1 MITIILIILLLIVI
15 GMTVLV
21 GWSISLHYKRFGI
34 VGDPN
39 FKKLFNAFKTGSAII
54 ICLALLFLILNLLL

>member
-1 MITIILIILLLIVI
+1 
-15 GMTVLV
+15 MTVLV